1 MDASHVLQDAK
12 HAKVFQN
19 VQVVPKLDIPLQ
31 ELFVNLNVEMVWLY
45 MELKDVMIKT
55 LKVEMDALLHANNK
69 MDMYVLDNLQH
80 VFQISQLIQDLQ
92 QSAEM
97 ELLKPVNLVMT

>member
-1 MDASHVLQDAK
+1 
-12 HAKVFQN
+12 
-19 VQVVPKLDIPLQ
+19 
-31 ELFVNLNVEMVWLY
+31 
-45 MELKDVMIKT
+45 MELKGVMIKT

-80 VFQISQLIQDLQ
+80 VFQISQLIQGLQ